1 MREENEENA
10 NLAST
15 LNGLRAVALYGLKE
29 TARADLML
37 NSFLGAANLRA
48 TDALLLA
55 KQLRLVAPA
64 TAARAVL
71 DRAYVLDPR
80 NQATLGELIRAD
92 AEAGNREKLTE
103 HLPKYL
109 RMRKPSRAILE
120 ETLLRLD
127 QPSDS
132 ALRDQIRTALTTA
145 RATPTP

>member
-1 MREENEENA
+1 M
-10 NLAST
+10 S
-15 LNGLRAVALYGLKE
+15 
-29 TARADLML
+29 
-37 NSFLGAANLRA
+37 
-48 TDALLLA
+48 
-55 KQLRLVAPA
+55 PA

-71 DRAYVLDPR
+71 DRACILDPL

-103 HLPKYL
+103 NLPKYL

-145 RATPTP
+145 SATPTP